1 MKYFKLMTNKT
12 KMKCLGIIAL
22 AMISSVLASVWP
34 VRLGKIYTEIS
45 SGGITTI
52 AQGIVAIATFYQ
64 AGISGN
70 LES

>member
-1 MKYFKLMTNKT
+1 MMKYFKLMTNKT

-45 SGGITTI
+45 GGD
-52 AQGIVAIATFYQ
+52 AREYAEERMEFY
-64 AGISGN
+64 
-70 LES
+70 ESSINQSAK